1 MRSMRSV
8 IVMLG
13 ILVALLVVIVLVGAL
28 LPRAHVVRST
38 AHYEKPPE
46 TVWNAISNYKAFPE
60 WRMEV
65 RSVDVLQP
73 KNGNPVWREHSTAG
87 DISYELVEARPP
99 MRLVTRI
106 ADPNLPFGGTWEY
119 AVQATPGGGSN
130 LTITEHGEVYNPV
143 FRFVSKFVM
152 GQHSTINR
160 YLRSLGR
167 KFGEITNPKEE
178 S

>member
-1 MRSMRSV
+1 MRAA
-8 IVMLG
+8 IVF
-13 ILVALLVVIVLVGAL
+13 LVLLAALLVVIVVVGAL
-28 LPRAHVVRST
+28 LPKSHVVHST
-38 AHYEKPPE
+38 AHYQKPPE
-46 TVWNAISNYKAFPE
+46 AVWAAISDYKSFPE
-60 WRMEV
+60 WRMDV

-73 KNGNPVWREHSTAG
+73 RNGNPSWREHGTNG
-87 DISYELVEARPP
+87 DISYEIVESKAP

-119 AVQATPGGGSN
+119 ALQPAPGGGSD

-143 FRFVSKFVM
+143 FRFISKFVM

-167 KFGEITNPKEE
+167 KFGEVTNPKEE
-178 S
+178 A